1 MKDVIVIIAVT
12 AVIVFGF
19 FIMKRLDAFLE
30 ENRKAIEKEQE
41 EQCSPLEFLDT
52 ENYESMIS
60 EIEIFKEKHKKIAV
74 VILDEEDRELTETLN
89 NYKSS
94 TTVIVTNM
102 MGDDFKINL
111 VGDNEIGSIGSYG
124 DAWGGSINISGNGS
138 LVINADKS
146 DDYGIA
152 FFAEGTNSV
161 LSVADTCNVTIYS
174 GSKAV
179 VYTSDNLT
187 N

>member
-1 MKDVIVIIAVT
+1 MKDVIVSIAVT

-30 ENRKAIEKEQE
+30 ENRKAIEKKQE

-89 NYKSS
+89 NYKSC
-94 TTVIVTNM
+94 
-102 MGDDFKINL
+102 FK
-111 VGDNEIGSIGSYG
+111 
-124 DAWGGSINISGNGS
+124 
-138 LVINADKS
+138 
-146 DDYGIA
+146 
-152 FFAEGTNSV
+152 
-161 LSVADTCNVTIYS
+161 
-174 GSKAV
+174 
-179 VYTSDNLT
+179 
-187 N
+187 

>member
-41 EQCSPLEFLDT
+41 EQCRPLEFLDT

-89 NYKSS
+89 NYKSC
-94 TTVIVTNM
+94 
-102 MGDDFKINL
+102 FK
-111 VGDNEIGSIGSYG
+111 
-124 DAWGGSINISGNGS
+124 
-138 LVINADKS
+138 
-146 DDYGIA
+146 
-152 FFAEGTNSV
+152 
-161 LSVADTCNVTIYS
+161 
-174 GSKAV
+174 
-179 VYTSDNLT
+179 
-187 N
+187 

>member
-30 ENRKAIEKEQE
+30 ENRKAIEKKQE

-89 NYKSS
+89 NYKSC
-94 TTVIVTNM
+94 
-102 MGDDFKINL
+102 FK
-111 VGDNEIGSIGSYG
+111 
-124 DAWGGSINISGNGS
+124 
-138 LVINADKS
+138 
-146 DDYGIA
+146 
-152 FFAEGTNSV
+152 
-161 LSVADTCNVTIYS
+161 
-174 GSKAV
+174 
-179 VYTSDNLT
+179 
-187 N
+187 